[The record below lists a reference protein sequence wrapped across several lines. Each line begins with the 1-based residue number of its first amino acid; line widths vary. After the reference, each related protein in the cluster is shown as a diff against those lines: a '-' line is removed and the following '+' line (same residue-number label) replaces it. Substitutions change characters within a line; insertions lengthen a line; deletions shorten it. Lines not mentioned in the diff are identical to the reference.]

1 MSEQRTAW
9 HYYLGLLLRE
19 KAPRSFEVKAEEP
32 LTRALQRMDWLILR
46 RRQGF
51 DPNAPAGTLVDL
63 WPRLPQVTIAE
74 FKGPTKGYR
83 ERELHRLVGYG
94 FQYASGHRD
103 EVVRLDELALVLMV
117 PVRVPVLAQDLTDLG
132 LRETP
137 LVPGYSALEGLPLRV
152 LLVDF
157 AALVARVPE
166 EYVALFL
173 PNHRAQ
179 AEATVWWYTHFGPSP
194 EDPMKPQ
201 DLEDYDQA
209 VQHFL
214 GLLTPE
220 QRLQGLEG
228 YDQAVQH
235 FLGLLTPAQ
244 RMQGLAPEQR
254 LQGLA
259 PEQRLQGLAPEQRLQ
274 GLAPEQRLQG
284 LAPEQRLQGL
294 APEQR
299 LQGLAPEQ
307 RLQGLAPQELVASLP
322 IELLSVL
329 PEAYLAT
336 LPAEVQTHVRA
347 RLARARG

>member
-32 LTRALQRMDWLILR
+32 VTRALQRMDWLILR
-46 RRQGF
+46 RREGF

-63 WPRLPQVTIAE
+63 WPRLPKVTIAE

-94 FQYASGHRD
+94 FQYLSGHRD
-103 EVVRLDELALVLMV
+103 EVASLEELALLLLV
-117 PVRVPVLAQDLTDLG
+117 PVRTPALAQDLAALG
-132 LRETP
+132 LREKP
-137 LVPGYSALEGLPLRV
+137 LVAGYSALEGLPLRL

-157 AALVARVPE
+157 EALVARVPE

-194 EDPMKPQ
+194 EDLVKPQ

-220 QRLQGLEG
+220 QRMQGLEG

-235 FLGLLTPAQ
+235 FLGLLTP
-244 RMQGLAPEQR
+244 EQR

-259 PEQRLQGLAPEQRLQ
+259 PAQRMQGL
-274 GLAPEQRLQG
+274 G
-284 LAPEQRLQGL
+284 
-294 APEQR
+294 
-299 LQGLAPEQ
+299 
-307 RLQGLAPQELVASLP
+307 PQEVVESLP

-329 PEAYLAT
+329 PETYLAS
-336 LPAEVQTHVRA
+336 LPAEVQARVRA
-347 RLARARG
+347 RLARAQG